1 MESSDN
7 SQQQSIIK
15 VIRKRGYMTMLL
27 HKVYHAEF
35 KDMQLT
41 RESGG
46 LLYAI
51 KTTKYSQT
59 ELARLFHITQA
70 SLSGRIKRLERDGYL
85 VRVTE
90 PKDRRKYR
98 LELTAKANQELD
110 EVIDKMNKCNA
121 QIFQGV
127 TDQDF
132 EQILHFYDMISHN
145 LEAMVKEDEDDQA

>member
-1 MESSDN
+1 
-7 SQQQSIIK
+7 
-15 VIRKRGYMTMLL
+15 MTMLL

-51 KTTKYSQT
+51 KTTKFNQT

-85 VRVTE
+85 IRVTD
-90 PKDRRKYR
+90 P
-98 LELTAKANQELD
+98 
-110 EVIDKMNKCNA
+110 
-121 QIFQGV
+121 
-127 TDQDF
+127 
-132 EQILHFYDMISHN
+132 
-145 LEAMVKEDEDDQA
+145 